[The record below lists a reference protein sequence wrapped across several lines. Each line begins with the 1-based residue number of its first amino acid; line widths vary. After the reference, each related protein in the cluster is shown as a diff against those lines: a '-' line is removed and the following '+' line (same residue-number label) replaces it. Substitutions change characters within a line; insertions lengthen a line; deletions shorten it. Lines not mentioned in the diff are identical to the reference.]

1 MRALAVRLRSD
12 NIREKVLVTDWPE
25 PEGPK
30 GNQIKTQT
38 IYSGITNGTERNNLI
53 RGNYAAPDKAL
64 PVVDGYQNV
73 GRVIEVGPEVKTLS
87 VGDVLYMSIRHM
99 EYEVSS
105 EDSLLIK
112 LPDAVDPKQAALFG
126 VSGVAMRTCR
136 NADIRMGERVLVIGA
151 GIVGQTAAQIA
162 TAMGARTTICD
173 IDDRRLE
180 TAKQIGV
187 VEEALNVSGDGWE
200 QNIPNGAFDV
210 LMDVAGV
217 PGMEDKLIAAARQRG
232 RVMFIAGRSQ
242 VNYNFNQGQGREI
255 TIKQNSH
262 FDRNDIENLCRLVTR
277 GIVKIGSLIRDVVPV
292 SEAGRIYDKLRDTPD
307 KLHGTVFVW

>member
-1 MRALAVRLRSD
+1 MKALAVRLRSD
-12 NIREKVLVTDWPE
+12 NLREKALVTDWPE

-38 IYSGITNGTERNNLI
+38 LYSGITNGTERNNLI
-53 RGNYAAPDKAL
+53 RGNYSASDKAL
-64 PVVDGYQNV
+64 PSVDGYQNV

-87 VGDVLYMSIRHM
+87 VGDVLYMSVRHA
-99 EYEVSS
+99 EYSVMP
-105 EDSLLIK
+105 EDGLLLK
-112 LPDAVDPKQAALFG
+112 LPDTIDPKQAALFG
-126 VSGVAMRTCR
+126 ISGVAMRTCR

-162 TAMGARTTICD
+162 AVMGGRVTICD

-180 TAKQIGV
+180 TAKQIGAA
-187 VEEALNVSGDGWE
+187 EEVLNVSGDGWE
-200 QNIPNGAFDV
+200 QNISQRSFDV
-210 LMDVAGV
+210 LIDVAGV

-262 FDRNDIENLCRLVTR
+262 FDRDDLANFCRLLAR
-277 GIVKIGSLIRDVVPV
+277 GMVKIAPLIRDVVPV
-292 SEAGRIYDKLRDTPD
+292 SEAGRIYDMLRDTPAE
-307 KLHGTVFVW
+307 LHGTVFVW